1 MQPLSINIFRLQFDT
16 DEDMQ
21 QWKVA
26 FENATAYHLGDDEV
40 REMLCLTRFSGVKSL
55 TYNNCISQFPF

>member
-1 MQPLSINIFRLQFDT
+1 MVLMQVFSIIIFRLQFDT

-21 QWKVA
+21 QWKEA

-40 REMLCLTRFSGVKSL
+40 RVILCLSHFS
-55 TYNNCISQFPF
+55 